1 MMFIKIELIS
11 STDYFRMNHIE
22 IKHHTEIM
30 QKHVKKHFGKKETNL
45 FGLDQLSENTS

>member
-1 MMFIKIELIS
+1 
-11 STDYFRMNHIE
+11 MNHIE